1 MIADEEDEDMTG
13 FDEKLRE
20 LQVQVARQEKLRAGE
35 QAQNQVLETKSQ
47 IEFVLGR
54 LDRMGRDNR
63 AERVCAKAKLD
74 ELIVQA

>member
-63 AERVCAKAKLD
+63 AERVRAKAKLD